1 MKNVYFVQPNNELS
15 ESVFLPYAIGTIA
28 AYSFSREEINKEYR
42 LCEFVFT
49 KRKIEDLLEDMEKPY
64 IVGFSNYMWSV
75 EYNLDLASAIKEKWP
90 ECIIAFGGVQVPD
103 DTEYLEEYPFID
115 LLMHGEGEE
124 IFYNILMALSKQEDL
139 GTVFNISYRKSGV
152 PTQTEKNNGCALEN
166 FPSPYTMGL
175 FDYIVDDPKN
185 KNIQFDA
192 IIETNRGCP
201 YGCIYCCWAG
211 NKSGF
216 RQFSIERVKGD
227 LEWMAKHG
235 ISFCFCCDS
244 NFGILE
250 RDESIA
256 EYIVELKKKYGYPQK
271 FETTAAKNKDDLTFR
286 INSKLDEVSLNRGI
300 SLAVQSM
307 SPVVLEIIGRKNM
320 SVKNFSAQVEKY
332 RKSGMYTYT
341 DLILGLPGETLESFC
356 RGLFEV
362 IEAGQ
367 HYSIN
372 VSRCEFLPNTKMYSK
387 SFVEKY
393 RLKTIK
399 SLLCQIHSS
408 VDNDMKYA
416 SRSEIVVETSTMS
429 MAQWRKAQRISI
441 CVQGLHSLGLL
452 RFFAIYL
459 RKAKNLSYYDFYMNL
474 YEWIE
479 NESTVVKRIL
489 DKVCAS
495 FDVFLKGEGNLFFW
509 DPRFGRVYWEFYEG
523 LFLCCAAELDG
534 FYGEIKKYACRY
546 FDDETLFEDLY
557 LYQKNIIALP
567 NRPSKEIKTVYDWQ
581 DYFDNMYDPDCSVPD
596 KKATIL
602 KIAESQVDNWEDYAR
617 VKVWYGKRSGT
628 TVNKAECIRQ

>member
-15 ESVFLPYAIGTIA
+15 ESLFLPYAVGTIA
-28 AYSFSREEINKEYR
+28 AYSFSHDSIKKEYC
-42 LCEFVFT
+42 LKEFVFA
-49 KRKIEDLLEDMEKPY
+49 KRDIGELLEIMETPY

-75 EYNLDLASAIKEKWP
+75 EYNLDLAAAIKTKWP
-90 ECIIAFGGVQVPD
+90 ECKIVFGGVQIPD
-103 DTEYLEEYPFID
+103 DTEYLEKYPFID
-115 LLMHGEGEE
+115 LLIHGEGEE
-124 IFYNILMALSKQEDL
+124 PFYNILTALSEEKD
-139 GTVFNISYRKSGV
+139 VDDVCNISYRKNGV
-152 PTQTEKNNGCALEN
+152 PVQTKKSGGCSLEQY
-166 FPSPYTMGL
+166 PSPYTMGL
-175 FDYIVDDPKN
+175 FDYIIKDPKYSN
-185 KNIQFDA
+185 MQFDA

-216 RQFSIERVKGD
+216 RSFSIERVKGD
-227 LEWMAKHG
+227 LKWMALNG

-256 EYIVELKKKYGYPQK
+256 EYIVELKKEYGYPQK
-271 FETTAAKNKDDLTFR
+271 FETTAAKNKDDLTYR
-286 INSKLDEVSLNRGI
+286 INCKLDEVSLNRGI

-307 SPVVLEIIGRKNM
+307 SPEVLEIIGRKNM
-320 SVKNFSAQVEKY
+320 SVENFSKQVAKY
-332 RKSGMYTYT
+332 RESGMYTYT
-341 DLILGLPGETLESFC
+341 DLILGLPGETMESFC

-372 VSRCEFLPNTKMYSK
+372 VSRLEFLPNTKMYSK
-387 SFVEKY
+387 DFVEKY
-393 RLKTIK
+393 KLRTIK

-408 VDNDMKYA
+408 VDKDMKYA

-429 MAQWRKAQRISI
+429 EKEWRKAQRISI

-459 RKAKNLSYYDFYMNL
+459 RKAKGLSYYDFYMNL

-479 NESTVVKRIL
+479 TESTVLKRIV
-489 DKVCAS
+489 DKVCEC
-495 FDVFLKGEGNLFFW
+495 FDVFLRGEGNLFFW
-509 DPRFGRVYWEFYEG
+509 DERFGRVYWEFYEG
-523 LFLCCAAELDG
+523 LFLCCAAESDA
-534 FYGEIKKYACRY
+534 FYEEINNYVRQY
-546 FDDETLFEDLY
+546 FDDSVLFEDLY
-557 LYQKNIIALP
+557 LYQKNMIALP
-567 NRPSKEIKTVYDWQ
+567 GQPEKEFDVVYDWMT
-581 DYFDNMYDPDCSVPD
+581 YFDNMYDEKYTVPEYRKTTLRID
-596 KKATIL
+596 RSDI
-602 KIAESQVDNWEDYAR
+602 DNWVDYAR

-628 TVNKAECIRQ
+628 TISKAERIN

>member
-15 ESVFLPYAIGTIA
+15 ESLFLPYAVGTIA
-28 AYSFSREEINKEYR
+28 AYSFSRQEINREYR
-42 LCEFVFT
+42 LCEFIFT
-49 KRKIEDLLEDMEKPY
+49 KRKIEELLEEMDEPY

-75 EYNLDLASAIKEKWP
+75 EYNLDLASAIKKKWP
-90 ECIIAFGGVQVPD
+90 DCVIAFGGVQVPD
-103 DTEYLEEYPFID
+103 DTEYLDKYPFID

-124 IFYNILMALSKQEDL
+124 IFYNILIALSEKKELDNVL
-139 GTVFNISYRKSGV
+139 NISYRKNGT
-152 PTQTEKNNGCALEN
+152 PIQTKKHGGCSLEEY
-166 FPSPYTMGL
+166 PSPYTMGL
-175 FDYIVDDPKN
+175 FDYIVNDPQN
-185 KNIQFDA
+185 KNTQFDA

-211 NKSGF
+211 NKAGF

-227 LEWMAKHG
+227 LKWMATHR
-235 ISFCFCCDS
+235 ISFCICCDA

-256 EYIVELKKKYGYPQK
+256 EYIVELKKEYGYPQK
-271 FETTAAKNKDDLTFR
+271 FETTAAKNKDDLIFR
-286 INSKLDEVSLNRGI
+286 INSKLDAGSLNRGI

-307 SPVVLEIIGRKNM
+307 SPEVLEIIGRKNM
-320 SVKNFSAQVEKY
+320 SVKNFSAQVAKY
-332 RKSGMYTYT
+332 RESGMYTYT

-372 VSRCEFLPNTKMYSK
+372 VSRLEFLPNTKMYSK

-393 RLKTIK
+393 NLKTIR

-429 MAQWRKAQRISI
+429 MSQWRKAQRISI

-459 RKAKNLSYYDFYMNL
+459 RKAKALSYYDFYMNL

-479 NESTVVKRIL
+479 TESTVVKRIL

-523 LFLCCAAELDG
+523 LFLCCAAELDD
-534 FYGEIKKYACRY
+534 FYEEIRKYVCRY
-546 FDDETLFEDLY
+546 FDDEILFEDLY

-567 NRPSKEIKTVYDWQ
+567 ARPAKEFETVYDWIS
-581 DYFDNMYDPDCSVPD
+581 YFDKMYDSDCTVPD
-596 KKATIL
+596 KKLLTL
-602 KIAESQVDNWEDYAR
+602 RVEESQIDNWEDYAR

-628 TVNKAECIRQ
+628 TVNKAERIG

>member
-15 ESVFLPYAIGTIA
+15 ESLFLPYAVGTIA
-28 AYSFSREEINKEYR
+28 AYSFSHEEINREYR
-42 LCEFVFT
+42 LCQFIFT
-49 KRKIEDLLEDMEKPY
+49 KRNIKKLLNEMETPY

-75 EYNLDLASAIKEKWP
+75 QYNLELASAIKKKWP
-90 ECIIAFGGVQVPD
+90 ECIIVFGGVQVPD
-103 DTEYLEEYPFID
+103 DTEYLDKYPFID
-115 LLMHGEGEE
+115 LLIHGEGEE
-124 IFYNILMALSKQEDL
+124 VFYDILMALSEGRTPDS
-139 GTVFNISYRKSGV
+139 VFNISYRKNGV
-152 PTQTEKNNGCALEN
+152 PTQTKKRDICSLEEY
-166 FPSPYTMGL
+166 PSPYIMGL
-175 FDYIVDDPKN
+175 FDYIVNDPKN

-211 NKSGF
+211 NKAGF
-216 RQFSIERVKGD
+216 RQFPIERIKGE
-227 LEWMAKHG
+227 LKWMATHR
-235 ISFCFCCDS
+235 ISFCVCCDS

-256 EYIVELKKKYGYPQK
+256 EYIVELKKEYGYPEK

-286 INSKLDEVSLNRGI
+286 INSKLEEASLNRGI
-300 SLAVQSM
+300 SLAIQSM
-307 SPVVLEIIGRKNM
+307 SPEVLEIIGRKNM
-320 SVKNFSAQVEKY
+320 STENFSAQVERY
-332 RKSGMYTYT
+332 RKAGMYTYS

-367 HYSIN
+367 HYAIN

-393 RLKTIK
+393 KLKTIK

-416 SRSEIVVETSTMS
+416 SRSEIVVETNTMD
-429 MAQWRKAQRISI
+429 MMQWREAQRISI
-441 CVQGLHSLGLL
+441 CVQGLHSLGPL

-459 RKAKNLSYYDFYMNL
+459 RKAKGLSYYDFYMNL
-474 YEWIE
+474 YKWIE
-479 NESTVVKRIL
+479 TESVVVKRIL

-523 LFLCCAAELDG
+523 LFLCCAAELDE
-534 FYGEIKKYACRY
+534 FYEEIKKYVYKY
-546 FDDETLFEDLY
+546 FDDELLFDDLC

-567 NRPSKEIKTVYDWQ
+567 AQPEKEFEIMYDWLS
-581 DYFDNMYDPDCSVPD
+581 YFDNMYDPDYTVPV
-596 KKATIL
+596 KKKLTLRL
-602 KIAESQVDNWEDYAR
+602 KESSTDNWEDYAR
-617 VKVWYGKRSGT
+617 VMVWYGKRIGKT
-628 TVNKAECIRQ
+628 INKAECIE